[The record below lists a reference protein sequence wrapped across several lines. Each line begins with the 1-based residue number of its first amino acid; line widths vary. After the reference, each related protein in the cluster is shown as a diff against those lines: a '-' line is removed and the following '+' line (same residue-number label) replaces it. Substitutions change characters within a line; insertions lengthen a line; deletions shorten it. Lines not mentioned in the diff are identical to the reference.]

1 VREKKMK
8 VSLTCSTT
16 SRIRVSRRAHV
27 GSGDLR
33 CMVTG
38 CSVVCAR
45 CVDRREPFKRLLW
58 LTSGPRLHFVFSKIF
73 NHPNFE
79 I

>member
-16 SRIRVSRRAHV
+16 ARIRVSRRAHV

-33 CMVTG
+33 CMVTAESLGAVSRARTVSTGASRLSG
-38 CSVVCAR
+38 CC
-45 CVDRREPFKRLLW
+45 
-58 LTSGPRLHFVFSKIF
+58 G
-73 NHPNFE
+73 
-79 I
+79 